1 MPDLFIFLCNILFLI
16 ILSGF
21 FSSSE
26 TALTAVSEAR
36 IHELA
41 LQGNKRAITIESILA
56 KKEKMI
62 STILIGNNLVN
73 IVASVYATSF
83 AIIYFGEF
91 DLIFVTILLTI
102 VLVIFAEVIPKTY
115 AFSHSDQVALTV
127 APIINFFIFLLT
139 PATFITERFAKIVSG
154 PVINDEE
161 AKLLTKEFNLIKC
174 AKKMMQWG
182 AKYVIIKKGEHGS
195 LMFYDDVVF
204 PTAGFSLEN
213 VVDPTGAGDSFAGA
227 MIGYLASKNT
237 TKISEIKKAV
247 VYGNVLG
254 SFAVEKYGLDGL
266 LKIKKGDIGK
276 RIKSYEKMIQF

>member
-115 AFSHSDQVALTV
+115 AFSHADQVALTV

-139 PATFITERFAKIVSG
+139 PATFITERFAKFVSG

-161 AKLLTKEFNLIKC
+161 AKTEELRGMIRLHAGNESRGKERG
-174 AKKMMQWG
+174 KMMSSMLDMDEVTIEAVMTHRG
-182 AKYVIIKKGEHGS
+182 AVTMIDSKEDPEQIFKVVGESPFTRIPIYSGNPDNIIGILHAKELFRNLRKKKK
-195 LMFYDDVVF
+195 
-204 PTAGFSLEN
+204 
-213 VVDPTGAGDSFAGA
+213 
-227 MIGYLASKNT
+227 KN
-237 TKISEIKKAV
+237 INSINLSE
-247 VYGNVLG
+247 L
-254 SFAVEKYGLDGL
+254 
-266 LKIKKGDIGK
+266 
-276 RIKSYEKMIQF
+276 MIQP